1 MSVQFIEPPDRYYFD
16 DHSDRDDDIPEGD
29 PFDDADRA
37 YDHMRE
43 QEMR

>member
-1 MSVQFIEPPDRYYFD
+1 MSVQFIEPPDPWFWHD
-16 DHSDRDDDIPEGD
+16 DADDDIPEHD

-43 QEMR
+43 DF